1 MWHLRVCMQEGM
13 VKVRFTQ
20 DLAPKQ
26 GGGTVVLKREE
37 LQLFT
42 LYCLQTHLKYL
53 IYRKNQVIKIKEYT
67 RFTTMKY

>member
-1 MWHLRVCMQEGM
+1 M
-13 VKVRFTQ
+13 KVRFTQ

-26 GGGTVVLKREE
+26 GGGTVTLKRKE